1 MIVIYAEVGL
11 TPGREGN
18 MELELERDEHGQ
30 LSREVIDG
38 LTAMQLSDEVARH
51 EARIAALD
59 VALDT
64 HHARL
69 ASNAIPDGD
78 LLTERLWA
86 ANAEGSRKFMLI
98 YTDTC
103 RRKMGHKNRE
113 AKETRASSHQGT
125 FVSVARRVLSTEQ
138 FNDIQDQV
146 ARELHER
153 D

>member
-1 MIVIYAEVGL
+1 
-11 TPGREGN
+11 

-30 LSREVIDG
+30 LSRDVIDG

-69 ASNAIPDGD
+69 EANAIPESDV
-78 LLTERLWA
+78 LAERLWA
-86 ANAEGSRKFMLI
+86 ANAEGSRKHMLI

-113 AKETRASSHQGT
+113 AKETRASSHQGL
-125 FVSVARRVLSTEQ
+125 FVSVARRVLDVTT
-138 FNDIQDQV
+138 FNLIQDQV

>member
-1 MIVIYAEVGL
+1 
-11 TPGREGN
+11 

-30 LSREVIDG
+30 LSHEVIDG

-69 ASNAIPDGD
+69 ESNAIPDGD
-78 LLTERLWA
+78 LLTERIWA
-86 ANAEGSRKFMLI
+86 ANAEGSRKHMLI

-125 FVSVARRVLSTEQ
+125 FVSVARRVLDVST
-138 FNDIQDQV
+138 FNLIQDQV

>member
-1 MIVIYAEVGL
+1 
-11 TPGREGN
+11 

-30 LSREVIDG
+30 LSRDVIDG

-69 ASNAIPDGD
+69 EANAIPESDV
-78 LLTERLWA
+78 LAERLWA
-86 ANAEGSRKFMLI
+86 AKAEGSRKFLLI
-98 YTDTC
+98 YADGC
-103 RRKMGHKNRE
+103 RRRMGYKNRE
-113 AKETRASSHQGT
+113 AKESRASSHQGT
-125 FVSVARRVLSTEQ
+125 FVSVARRVLDPTT
-138 FNDIQDQV
+138 FNLIQDQV

>member
-1 MIVIYAEVGL
+1 
-11 TPGREGN
+11 

-30 LSREVIDG
+30 LSRDVIDG

-69 ASNAIPDGD
+69 EANAIPESEV
-78 LLTERLWA
+78 LAERLWA
-86 ANAEGSRKFMLI
+86 ANAEGSRKHMLI

-125 FVSVARRVLSTEQ
+125 FVSVARRVLDVST
-138 FNDIQDQV
+138 FNLIQDQV

-153 D
+153 G

>member
-30 LSREVIDG
+30 LSRDVIDG

-69 ASNAIPDGD
+69 EANAIPEGD
-78 LLTERLWA
+78 LLAERIWA
-86 ANAEGSRKFMLI
+86 ANAEGSRKHMLI

>member
-1 MIVIYAEVGL
+1 
-11 TPGREGN
+11 
-18 MELELERDEHGQ
+18 MELEQERDEHGQ

-69 ASNAIPDGD
+69 ESNAIPDGD
-78 LLTERLWA
+78 QLTERIWA
-86 ANAEGSRKFMLI
+86 ANAEGSRKHMLI

-113 AKETRASSHQGT
+113 AKEARARSHAT
-125 FVSVARRVLSTEQ
+125 LFVNVARSTLDDKT
-138 FNDIQDQV
+138 FALLLDQV
-146 ARELHER
+146 AER
-153 D
+153 LERN

>member
-1 MIVIYAEVGL
+1 
-11 TPGREGN
+11 

-69 ASNAIPDGD
+69 EANAIPESDV
-78 LLTERLWA
+78 LAERLWA
-86 ANAEGSRKFMLI
+86 AKAEGSRKFLLI
-98 YTDTC
+98 YADGC
-103 RRKMGHKNRE
+103 RRRMGHKNRE

-125 FVSVARRVLSTEQ
+125 FVSVARRVLDVST
-138 FNDIQDQV
+138 FNLIQDQV

>member
-1 MIVIYAEVGL
+1 
-11 TPGREGN
+11 

-30 LSREVIDG
+30 LSRDVIDG

-69 ASNAIPDGD
+69 EANAIPESEV
-78 LLTERLWA
+78 LAERLWA
-86 ANAEGSRKFMLI
+86 ANAEGSRKHMLI

-125 FVSVARRVLSTEQ
+125 FVSVARRVLDVST
-138 FNDIQDQV
+138 FNLIQDQV